1 MPRVVREEL
10 HVSDIES
17 DSDDEL
23 EQELAKLRKALAPR
37 EVQTRPATVRPSP
50 ATAVDAGPSPQ
61 PESGEEPE
69 RHHPNHARLQ
79 DRLDHLVWAS

>member
-37 EVQTRPATVRPSP
+37 EVWTVLPSRGNV
-50 ATAVDAGPSPQ
+50 AFA
-61 PESGEEPE
+61 
-69 RHHPNHARLQ
+69 
-79 DRLDHLVWAS
+79 